1 MYITKCAFGWTFLQ
15 EKTKSHFITMT
26 GEWWPMSI
34 CSGILLKRDSS
45 RYINHILQLA
55 QYYFLLFK
63 IFGIFFFLSQ
73 FSVDSISLN
82 FIIGTLL
89 CKKKK
94 SFISTWF
101 MNKMFKY
108 WILLIK
114 IINKHIYLEK
124 FQCVTLVSFDFY

>member
-1 MYITKCAFGWTFLQ
+1 MYITKCAFGWTFFFRRKQ
-15 EKTKSHFITMT
+15 
-26 GEWWPMSI
+26 
-34 CSGILLKRDSS
+34 
-45 RYINHILQLA
+45 NHILSPWLVSGDQC
-55 QYYFLLFK
+55 QFVVEYYWNVTVQDTSITFCNWHSI
-63 IFGIFFFLSQ
+63 IFFCSKYSEYFFLSQ

-114 IINKHIYLEK
+114 IMNKHIYLEK